1 MRNKINEEDTIQIFM
16 KLLEE
21 NDIIGLKKI
30 LLNKDLDITFTDQQ
44 ILFSTLIDFK
54 EEFFYILIQD
64 KRFDLTH
71 NNGELIFNSLFYF
84 SSGMDFYINSLLEK
98 NSVIIFLRETINNEY
113 SFKLLEKKYNKI
125 SIIVN
130 GKYKKI
136 LSNKIINF

>member
-130 GKYKKI
+130 CKYKKI